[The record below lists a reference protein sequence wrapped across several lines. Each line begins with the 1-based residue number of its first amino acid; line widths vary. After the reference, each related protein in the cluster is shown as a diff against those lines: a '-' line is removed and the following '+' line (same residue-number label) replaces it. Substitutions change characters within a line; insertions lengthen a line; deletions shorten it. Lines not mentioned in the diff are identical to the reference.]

1 MIKRIAEEKAL
12 NLLRSFPCVSIIG
25 PRQVGKTTLARM
37 ISKRLTR
44 ESLYLDLELLS
55 DYSKLSDAEFYLSQ
69 HTDKAVIIDEVQR
82 MPALFP
88 VLRALIDQKREP
100 GRFILLGS
108 AGPDLVRQSSESLA
122 GRIAYLELSP
132 FLLEE
137 VIDRY
142 QIEDLWFRG
151 GYPDP
156 FLENTPWQDWMQ
168 NFIRTYL
175 ERDLPAQGF
184 SSDRI
189 LAERLWLMLAHNHG
203 NLVNYSELG
212 RSLEISSGMIKKYL
226 DFLEAAFLIR
236 QVRPY
241 TNNLKKRVVK
251 SPKVYIRDSGILHFL
266 LGLAKYEELFGTM
279 KLGASWEG
287 FVAEQIA
294 EHLHSN
300 RKLFFYRTH
309 EGAELDLVIEKG
321 GLPLAGIEIK
331 IGSDNRPSRGN
342 TVAAES
348 LGVTQKF
355 IITKEGEDY
364 MQSNGFRTCSL
375 GTFLK
380 NYLPEL

>member
-12 NLLRSFPCVSIIG
+12 TLLGSFPCVSIIG

-37 ISKRLTR
+37 ISKRLIK
-44 ESLYLDLELLS
+44 ESLYLDLELMS
-55 DYSKLSDAEFYLSQ
+55 DYSKLSDAELYLLQ
-69 HTDKAVIIDEVQR
+69 HADKTVIIDEVQR
-82 MPALFP
+82 MPGLFP

-108 AGPDLVRQSSESLA
+108 ASPDLVKQTSESLA
-122 GRIAYLELSP
+122 GRIAYLELTP
-132 FLLEE
+132 FLFEE
-137 VIDRY
+137 IADSHK
-142 QIEDLWFRG
+142 IEELWFRG

-156 FLENTPWQDWMQ
+156 FLKNVPWTDWMQ

-184 SSDRI
+184 SADRV
-189 LAERLWLMLAHNHG
+189 LAERLWIMLAHNHG

-212 RSLEISSGMIKKYL
+212 RSLEISSNVIKKYL

-241 TNNLKKRVVK
+241 TNNLKKRLVK

-266 LGLAKYEELFGTM
+266 LGLESYNDLYANIKM
-279 KLGASWEG
+279 GASWEG

-294 EHLHSN
+294 GRMVSN

-309 EGAELDLVIEKG
+309 DGSELDLVIEKG
-321 GLPLAGIEIK
+321 GRPLAGIEIK
-331 IGSDNRPSRGN
+331 FGSDNRPSRGN
-342 TVAAES
+342 TVAAEN
-348 LGVTQKF
+348 LGATQKY
-355 IITKEGEDY
+355 IITKDGEDY
-364 MQSNGFRTCSL
+364 LQGNGFRTCSL
-375 GTFLK
+375 KTFLG